1 MDAQL
6 KRELSYRGA
15 RSVFFEHWH
24 FRGDDAWQ
32 DTKNRDAWV
41 RGIRRWADHVH
52 RELGLGYDEFSLHI
66 YDEVSGTGI
75 DDFIKA
81 REIVREANPKVRV
94 TMTLTSQIMIQ
105 DVVRLEPAVD
115 IWCPFMGL
123 VNGSP
128 EVMAALRKSGKPI
141 VPYRCAENKRFWPAQ
156 DYRLWSWQLYQQ
168 RADGMFI
175 WTYLAGDAW
184 KGRSW
189 DGGMVFSG
197 NGDIVPSRRWELL
210 RMGLQDWLLLDKAA
224 KSGHEK
230 IVDKLVTRVLAS
242 TSDATTMR
250 QARQDL
256 VNLLSSEGSQ
266 SK

>member
-1 MDAQL
+1 
-6 KRELSYRGA
+6 
-15 RSVFFEHWH
+15 
-24 FRGDDAWQ
+24 
-32 DTKNRDAWV
+32 
-41 RGIRRWADHVH
+41 
-52 RELGLGYDEFSLHI
+52 
-66 YDEVSGTGI
+66 
-75 DDFIKA
+75 
-81 REIVREANPKVRV
+81 
-94 TMTLTSQIMIQ
+94 MTLTSQIMLQ

-256 VNLLSSEGSQ
+256 VNLLSSEGSKSQ
-266 SK
+266 